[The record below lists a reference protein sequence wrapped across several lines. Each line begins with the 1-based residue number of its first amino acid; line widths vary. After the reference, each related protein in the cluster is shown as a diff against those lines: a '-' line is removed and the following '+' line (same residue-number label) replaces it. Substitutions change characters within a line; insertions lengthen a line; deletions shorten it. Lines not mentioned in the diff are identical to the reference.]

1 MIEPRQI
8 GVIYMFILRMFLTS
22 SMVFSM
28 IKVRRG
34 LDLPISGAPKQ
45 EIHDGPKTSQIAIIG
60 SDYHGMKPTM
70 EVKVGDSVSK
80 GQLLFTDK
88 KNPGVQFTSPTSGT
102 VVEINRGDR
111 RVFQSLVIDIDGDA
125 KETFTSFDADKLS
138 TISRQ
143 QVVDNLVN
151 SGQWVSFKTRPYSK
165 VPAIDTVPASIFVN
179 AMDTNPLA
187 ADPQVIIAERQQDFA
202 NGLSVISNLTEG
214 SVNLCVAGG
223 SSVSADNVSLHSFSG
238 PHPAGLSGT
247 HIHYIDPVSVNK
259 TVWTINYQD
268 VIAIGALFT
277 TGEID
282 NRRVIALG
290 GPQVSEPR
298 LVRTVLGANLN
309 QLVIGEL
316 ANNENRVIS
325 GSVLSGRK
333 AVGNF
338 AFLGRYHNQVSV
350 IREGRE
356 REFLH
361 YLRPG
366 INKHSALPLFAGG
379 LKKKLFNMTSSTNG
393 SERAMVPVGG
403 YENVTAL
410 DLLPVQLLRSLIVG
424 DTEMAQKLGCLEL
437 DEDDVGLYTYVCVGK
452 YEYGPILRDNL
463 TRIEKEG

>member
-1 MIEPRQI
+1 
-8 GVIYMFILRMFLTS
+8 
-22 SMVFSM
+22 MVFSM
-28 IKVRRG
+28 IKIRRG

-60 SDYHGMKPTM
+60 SDFHGMKPTM
-70 EVKVGDSVSK
+70 EVKIGDSVSK

-88 KNPGVQFTSPTSGT
+88 KNSGVRFTSPSSGT
-102 VVEINRGDR
+102 VVAINRGER
-111 RVFQSLVIDIDGDA
+111 RIFQSLVIDIDGDE
-125 KETFTSFDADKLS
+125 KITFPSFATDKLS
-138 TISRQ
+138 SLSRQ

-165 VPAIDTVPASIFVN
+165 VPAIDSAPASIFVN

-187 ADPQVIIAERQQDFA
+187 ADPQVVIAERQQDFA

-214 SVNLCVAGG
+214 SVNLCVG
-223 SSVSADNVSLHSFSG
+223 SDASVNAENVELHKFSG

-247 HIHYIDPVSVNK
+247 HIHYIDPVSANK

-268 VIAIGALFT
+268 VIAIGVLFT

-282 NRRVIALG
+282 NRRVVALG
-290 GPQVSEPR
+290 GPQVTEPR
-298 LVRTVLGANLN
+298 LLRTILGANLN

-316 ANNENRVIS
+316 INDENRVIS

-333 AVGNF
+333 AAGNF

-366 INKHSALPLFAGG
+366 INKHSALPIFAGG
-379 LKKKLFNMTSSTNG
+379 LKRKLFDMTSSTNG

-410 DLLPVQLLRSLIVG
+410 DVLPVQLLRSLIVG

>member
-1 MIEPRQI
+1 
-8 GVIYMFILRMFLTS
+8 
-22 SMVFSM
+22 MVFSM

-45 EIHDGPKTSQIAIIG
+45 EIHDGPKTSQVAIIG
-60 SDYHGMKPTM
+60 ADYHGMKPTM
-70 EVKVGDSVSK
+70 EVKVGDSGSK

-88 KNPGVQFTSPTSGT
+88 KNPGVRFTSPTSGT

-138 TISRQ
+138 TLSRQ
-143 QVVDNLVN
+143 QVVDNLVD

-214 SVNLCVAGG
+214 SVNLCVEGG
-223 SSVSADNVSLHSFSG
+223 SSVSADNVSLHSFTG

-247 HIHYIDPVSVNK
+247 HIHYIDPVSANK

-282 NRRVIALG
+282 DRRVIALG

-316 ANNENRVIS
+316 TNDENRVIS

-333 AVGNF
+333 AAGNF

-366 INKHSALPLFAGG
+366 INKHSALPIFAGG

>member
-1 MIEPRQI
+1 
-8 GVIYMFILRMFLTS
+8 
-22 SMVFSM
+22 MVFSM
-28 IKVRRG
+28 IKIRRG

-45 EIHDGPKTSQIAIIG
+45 EIHDGPKTSQIAIVG
-60 SDYHGMKPTM
+60 SDFHGMKPTM
-70 EVKVGDSVSK
+70 EVKIGDSVSK

-88 KNPGVQFTSPTSGT
+88 KNSGVRFTSPSSGT
-102 VVEINRGDR
+102 VVAINRGER
-111 RVFQSLVIDIDGDA
+111 RIFQSLVIDIDGDE
-125 KETFTSFDADKLS
+125 KITFPSFATDKLS
-138 TISRQ
+138 SLSRQ

-165 VPAIDTVPASIFVN
+165 VPAIDSAPASIFVN

-187 ADPQVIIAERQQDFA
+187 ADPQVVIAERQQDFA

-214 SVNLCVAGG
+214 SVNLCVG
-223 SSVSADNVSLHSFSG
+223 SDASVNAENVELHKFSG

-247 HIHYIDPVSVNK
+247 HIHYIDPVSANK

-268 VIAIGALFT
+268 VIAIGVLFT

-282 NRRVIALG
+282 NRRVVALG
-290 GPQVSEPR
+290 GPQVTEPR
-298 LVRTVLGANLN
+298 LLRTILGANLN

-316 ANNENRVIS
+316 INDENRVIS

-333 AVGNF
+333 AAGNF

-366 INKHSALPLFAGG
+366 INKHSALPIFAGG
-379 LKKKLFNMTSSTNG
+379 LKRKLFDMTSSTNG

-410 DLLPVQLLRSLIVG
+410 DVLPVQLLRSLIVG

>member
-1 MIEPRQI
+1 MLE
-8 GVIYMFILRMFLTS
+8 MFLIS
-22 SMVFSM
+22 SMVFPM

-60 SDYHGMKPTM
+60 SDFHGMKPTM

-88 KNPGVQFTSPTSGT
+88 KNLGVRFTSPSSGT

-111 RVFQSLVIDIDGDA
+111 RVFQSLVIDIDGDEKIA
-125 KETFTSFDADKLS
+125 FPSFEADKLS
-138 TISRQ
+138 SLSRE
-143 QVVDNLVN
+143 QVVENLVN
-151 SGQWVSFKTRPYSK
+151 SGQWVSLKTRPYSK
-165 VPAIDTVPASIFVN
+165 VPAIDSVPASIFVN

-202 NGLSVISNLTEG
+202 NGLTVISKLTEG
-214 SVNLCVAGG
+214 SVNLCVETN
-223 SSVSADNVSLHSFSG
+223 SSVTADNAEVYNFSG

-247 HIHYIDPVSVNK
+247 HIHYIDPVSANK
-259 TVWTINYQD
+259 TVWTVNYQD

-277 TGEID
+277 SGEID
-282 NRRVIALG
+282 SRRVIALG
-290 GPQVSEPR
+290 GPQVTEPR
-298 LVRTVLGANLN
+298 LIRTILGANLN

-316 ANNENRVIS
+316 FNDENRVIS

-333 AVGNF
+333 ASDNF

-356 REFLH
+356 RELLH

-366 INKHSALPLFAGG
+366 INKHSALPIFAGG

-410 DLLPVQLLRSLIVG
+410 DLLPIQLLRSLIVG

>member
-1 MIEPRQI
+1 
-8 GVIYMFILRMFLTS
+8 
-22 SMVFSM
+22 MVFPM
-28 IKVRRG
+28 IKIRRG
-34 LDLPISGAPKQ
+34 LDLPISGTPKQ
-45 EIHDGPKTSQIAIIG
+45 VIHDGPKTSQIAIIG

-88 KNPGVQFTSPTSGT
+88 KNPGIRFTSPSSGT

-111 RVFQSLVIDIDGDA
+111 RVFQSLVIDIDGDD
-125 KETFTSFDADKLS
+125 KETFASFDADELS
-138 TISRQ
+138 TLSRQ

-165 VPAIDTVPASIFVN
+165 VPAIDSVPASIFVN

-214 SVNLCVAGG
+214 SVNLCIEA
-223 SSVSADNVSLHSFSG
+223 SATVSAENVSLHSFSG

-247 HIHYIDPVSVNK
+247 HIHYIDPVSADK

-277 TGEID
+277 SGEID

-290 GPQVSEPR
+290 GPQVTEPR
-298 LVRTVLGANLN
+298 LIRTKLGANLN

-316 ANNENRVIS
+316 ANDENRVIS
-325 GSVLSGRK
+325 GSVLSGRQ
-333 AVGNF
+333 ATGNF

-366 INKHSALPLFAGG
+366 INKHSALPIFAGG
-379 LKKKLFNMTSSTNG
+379 LKKKLFDMTSSTNG

-410 DLLPVQLLRSLIVG
+410 DILPVQLLRSLIVG

-452 YEYGPILRDNL
+452 YEYGPILRENL
-463 TRIEKEG
+463 TKIEKEG